1 MAEATTTNH
10 FRRRLAKHMFDES
23 ALPKI
28 GMMAF
33 GDGGHNTDGTP
44 KAPSADR
51 TALVNE
57 RIRKVLV
64 SVAQE
69 DQYSVTAIGRLAKS
83 DLVGV
88 SVSEAGLLDTAGNL
102 LGFRNFA
109 PKIKEADEEYEVRI
123 KLKF

>member
-10 FRRRLAKHMFDES
+10 FRRRLAKRMFDES

-64 SVAQE
+64 SVAQAVA
-69 DQYSVTAIGRLAKS
+69 SRRARLKA
-83 DLVGV
+83 
-88 SVSEAGLLDTAGNL
+88 
-102 LGFRNFA
+102 
-109 PKIKEADEEYEVRI
+109 RI
-123 KLKF
+123 WTRGAAHAHSA

>member
-10 FRRRLAKHMFDES
+10 FRRRLAKRMFDES
-23 ALPKI
+23 PLPKI

-33 GDGGHNTDGTP
+33 GDGGHNADGTP

-69 DQYSVTAIGRLAKS
+69 DQYSVTATGRLAKS